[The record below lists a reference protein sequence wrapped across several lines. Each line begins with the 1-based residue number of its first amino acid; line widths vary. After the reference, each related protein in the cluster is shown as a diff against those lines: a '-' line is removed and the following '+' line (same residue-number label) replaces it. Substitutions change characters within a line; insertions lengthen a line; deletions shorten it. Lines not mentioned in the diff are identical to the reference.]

1 MTDHCKTRG
10 LARHAELAAFLR
22 ARRAALRPADVGL
35 TELSSTARR
44 RTPGLRREE
53 VAQLSG
59 VGLTWYTWL
68 EQGRRIAPSIQ
79 VLDALA
85 RALLLDPDQQ
95 RHLYDLAGL
104 TAPSRPAPAGE
115 LLPRLQRLVN
125 AVSPNIACVYD
136 AHYDYL
142 TWNRAYA
149 RVRSDPGRMPPG
161 RRNLLWM
168 MFTDPGNRA
177 QMARWKP
184 AARNVVS
191 QFRAAVGRRPGD
203 ERLAEIVK
211 GLTAASPEFRRW
223 WSEYPIR
230 EFRPATIHI
239 QHPVA
244 GPIALE
250 MFQTRLVEHPDLLLV
265 MQVPVSSD
273 DLRRVTA
280 LINPRRPGRYQGR
293 AERVRP
299 RTRGNAGHDKRYAQP
314 HQRCQPAAEDKDAEH
329 RRHDGTR

>member
-1 MTDHCKTRG
+1 MTP
-10 LARHAELAAFLR
+10 AACHR
-22 ARRAALRPADVGL
+22 A
-35 TELSSTARR
+35 
-44 RTPGLRREE
+44 
-53 VAQLSG
+53 
-59 VGLTWYTWL
+59 W
-68 EQGRRIAPSIQ
+68 
-79 VLDALA
+79 
-85 RALLLDPDQQ
+85 
-95 RHLYDLAGL
+95 
-104 TAPSRPAPAGE
+104 
-115 LLPRLQRLVN
+115 
-125 AVSPNIACVYD
+125 
-136 AHYDYL
+136 
-142 TWNRAYA
+142 
-149 RVRSDPGRMPPG
+149 
-161 RRNLLWM
+161 RNLLWM

-177 QMARWKP
+177 QMARWEP

-239 QHPVA
+239 QHPAA

-280 LINPRRPGRYQGR
+280 LINPEP
-293 AERVRP
+293 
-299 RTRGNAGHDKRYAQP
+299 AG
-314 HQRCQPAAEDKDAEH
+314 
-329 RRHDGTR
+329 